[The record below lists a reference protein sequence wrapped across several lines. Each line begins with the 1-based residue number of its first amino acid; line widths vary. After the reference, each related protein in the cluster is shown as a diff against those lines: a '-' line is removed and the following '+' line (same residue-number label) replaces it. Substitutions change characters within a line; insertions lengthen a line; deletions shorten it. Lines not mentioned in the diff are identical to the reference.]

1 MEIRLHQIDAFASA
15 PFTGNPAAVMPLG
28 DWPDDSVLARMAE
41 ENNLSE
47 TAFYTAALP
56 ADAEHLPLDGIP
68 QYHLRWFTPAIEVD
82 LCGHA
87 TLAAAA
93 QLFED
98 EHPNCNEIAF
108 YTRSGWIRVR
118 RLGGRMLEL
127 DFPAEH
133 PEPVDPDGSI
143 SRALGVEPTSTHA
156 ATDLIYV
163 VDNADTVR
171 NIDPDFTVLRGID
184 VRGIIVTAPGPDNN
198 STDNPAGAADFVSRW
213 FSGRAGVGED
223 PVTGSAHS
231 QLAPYWSGVL
241 GKDSLL
247 ARQLSARGGEI
258 QCTVDGDRVRLAGS
272 YVRYLDGFVR
282 LDD

>member
-1 MEIRLHQIDAFASA
+1 MEIRLYQIDAFATA

-28 DWPDDSVLARMAE
+28 DWPDDDVLARMAE

-56 ADAEHLPLDGIP
+56 ADIADRPDDGIP
-68 QYHLRWFTPAIEVD
+68 HYHLRWFTPATEVD

-98 EHPNCNEIAF
+98 EHPNCDMVAF
-108 YTRSGWIRVR
+108 YTRSGWLRVR
-118 RLGGRMLEL
+118 RVGDRRLEL
-127 DFPAEH
+127 DFPAGN
-133 PEPVDPDGSI
+133 PRPVEPDVTI
-143 SRALGVEPTSTHA
+143 SRALGIQPLSTHA

-171 NIDPDFTVLRGID
+171 NVAPDFTVLRGID
-184 VRGIIVTAPGPDNN
+184 ARGVIVTSPGPDGG
-198 STDNPAGAADFVSRW
+198 PDFVSRW
-213 FSGRAGVGED
+213 FGGKAGIGED

-231 QLAPYWSGVL
+231 QLAPYWAGVL
-241 GKDSLL
+241 GKNTLL

-258 QCTVDGDRVRLAGS
+258 HCTVDGERVRLTGS